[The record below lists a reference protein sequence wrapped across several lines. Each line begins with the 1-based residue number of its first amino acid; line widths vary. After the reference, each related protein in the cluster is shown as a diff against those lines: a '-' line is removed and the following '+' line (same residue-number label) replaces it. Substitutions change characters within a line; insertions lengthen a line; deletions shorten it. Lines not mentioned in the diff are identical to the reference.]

1 MILLPWWVYLCIIGI
16 IYSGYMAFQTAR
28 QDRVVDEEFIE
39 NEGRIFIER
48 IEKER
53 EKRDKEKQLKVIS
66 VDENLDEDDTQK
78 DKTAV

>member
-1 MILLPWWVYLCIIGI
+1 
-16 IYSGYMAFQTAR
+16 MAFQTAR

-53 EKRDKEKQLKVIS
+53 EKRQKEKQLQV
-66 VDENLDEDDTQK
+66 VTNDENEVEGDTQK